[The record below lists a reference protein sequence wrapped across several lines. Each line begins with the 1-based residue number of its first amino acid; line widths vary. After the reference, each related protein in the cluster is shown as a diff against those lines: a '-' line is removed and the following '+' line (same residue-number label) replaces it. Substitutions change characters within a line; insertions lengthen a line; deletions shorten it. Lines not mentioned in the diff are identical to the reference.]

1 MNSSCGVT
9 RATLLPSHSFSYESI
24 AAAAHIVYLGL
35 WRFLGAALLGVM
47 RFIER
52 PAARARLLLAECG
65 QAKDP
70 GFI

>member
-1 MNSSCGVT
+1 
-9 RATLLPSHSFSYESI
+9 
-24 AAAAHIVYLGL
+24 VYLDL
-35 WRFLGAALLGVM
+35 WRFLSAALLGVM

-65 QAKDP
+65 QSKDT

>member
-1 MNSSCGVT
+1 
-9 RATLLPSHSFSYESI
+9 
-24 AAAAHIVYLGL
+24 VYLGL
-35 WRFLGAALLGVM
+35 WLFLGAALLGVM

-65 QAKDP
+65 QSKDT